1 MLTNFQLLSYT
12 RNSDHRYN
20 VFLEGRSFDRE
31 TYDNDVES
39 NVFYA
44 VTGSTDSAAS
54 ATVSVRFV
62 FKDGNTVRPY
72 KLAYQVVLPN
82 GDIIENLL
90 LNV

>member
-1 MLTNFQLLSYT
+1 
-12 RNSDHRYN
+12 
-20 VFLEGRSFDRE
+20 
-31 TYDNDVES
+31 
-39 NVFYA
+39 VFYA